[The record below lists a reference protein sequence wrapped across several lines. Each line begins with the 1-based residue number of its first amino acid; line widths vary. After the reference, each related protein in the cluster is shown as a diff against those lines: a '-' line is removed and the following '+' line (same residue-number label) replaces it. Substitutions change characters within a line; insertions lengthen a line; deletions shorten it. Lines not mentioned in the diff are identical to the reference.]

1 VSRLL
6 SEIDALAAEIGDGS
20 LIALPPDYSGVA
32 MAATRALVRR
42 GARRLTLVTVPQS
55 GIQADILIGA
65 GCVAA
70 IETAAVTMGEL
81 GPAPRFTAAVKSG
94 ALTIKDSTCP
104 AIHAALQAAEKGIP
118 FMALRG
124 ILGSDLLRHRTDWRV
139 IDNPMADG
147 KDEIVLLPALK
158 PDIGLFHAPLADRDG
173 NVWIGRRRE
182 LVTIAHA
189 AARSLVTVERVVEGS
204 LLDDERMA
212 AGVLPGLYVDA
223 VAVAPRGALPIG
235 LTDHYETDGEALR
248 RYVAAAATEAGFAA
262 WLADWLAA
270 GVVGRAAAE

>member
-1 VSRLL
+1 MSRLL
-6 SEIDALAAEIGDGS
+6 SDVDALAAEIADGAMVA
-20 LIALPPDYSGVA
+20 IPPDYSGVA

-42 GARRLTLVTVPQS
+42 GARNLTLVSVPQS

-65 GCVAA
+65 GCVGA
-70 IETAAVTMGEL
+70 IETAAITMGEL
-81 GPAPRFTAAVKSG
+81 GPAPRFTAALKSG

-118 FMALRG
+118 FMPLRG
-124 ILGSDLLRHRTDWRV
+124 IMGSDLLRHRTDWRV
-139 IDNPMADG
+139 IDNPFADG
-147 KDEIVLLPALK
+147 TDPIVLLPALR

-189 AARSLVTVERVVEGS
+189 SARSLVTVERVIAGS
-204 LLDDERMA
+204 LLDDERTA

-223 VAVAPRGALPIG
+223 IAVAARGAWPIG
-235 LTDHYETDGEALR
+235 LAEHYETDGDALR
-248 RYVAAAATEAGFAA
+248 RYVAAAATEAGFAR
-262 WLADWLAA
+262 WLAEWLATDFT
-270 GVVGRAAAE
+270 GRAAAE